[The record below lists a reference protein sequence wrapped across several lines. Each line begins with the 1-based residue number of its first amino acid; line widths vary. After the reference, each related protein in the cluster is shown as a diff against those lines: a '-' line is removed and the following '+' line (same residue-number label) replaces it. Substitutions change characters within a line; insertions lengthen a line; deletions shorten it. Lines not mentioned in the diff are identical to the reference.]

1 MALSLIKE
9 AIMQKKILRTTAL
22 ILCFCI
28 LLLAVPNTFAR
39 SEKRSR
45 FESSKSRF
53 LFVNPGE
60 LLTNV
65 LFFLAPHINPH
76 ADRTGTPP
84 DNNTK
89 NFKKKLTGDLNK
101 VKISDD

>member
-1 MALSLIKE
+1 
-9 AIMQKKILRTTAL
+9 MQKKILRTTAL

-39 SEKRSR
+39 SEKRNTKFESR
-45 FESSKSRF
+45 FF
-53 LFVNPGE
+53 FVNPGE

-65 LFFLAPHINPH
+65 LVFLAPHFNLH
-76 ADRTGTPP
+76 AYRTGTPP
-84 DNNTK
+84 DKNTK